1 MRVRGNHGDGSCDSQ
16 KGKNHIHMNSVDL
29 LSENKIQKFLGDYS
43 SVFNLEVFEE
53 IDSTNT
59 YLKERA
65 GEDSGLLSWHT
76 AIASSQTA
84 GRGRMGRSFASPA
97 GTGLY
102 LSVLLRPN
110 VSPEIATRIT
120 TAAAVS
126 ACRAIKKSTDAEPK
140 IKWVNDIYVRD
151 KKVCGILTEASIDP
165 ATKKLSY
172 VVMGIGFNVYCPEGG
187 FPEEIKDIAGAI
199 TTEKKE
205 DLRCRLAAE
214 FLKEFYL
221 LCRDLNKADFSDEYK
236 RRCFILGKDINV
248 ISGNSVRSAKALDLD
263 PECRLIVKYY
273 DDGSTEA
280 ISSGEVSIRL

>member
-1 MRVRGNHGDGSCDSQ
+1 MRVRGNHGDGSYDSQ

-59 YLKERA
+59 YLKERV
-65 GEDSGLLSWHT
+65 GEDPGLLSWHT

-120 TAAAVS
+120 TAAAVC

-221 LCRDLNKADFSDEYK
+221 LCSDLNKADFSDEYK